1 MNAYELVEKDQPK
14 SSWAVFDLIKKL
26 PKRQKNP
33 ELPPVL
39 YTFFGP
45 EPDGEMQIKPQFSKL
60 RCKTCGRF
68 DEDAVFD
75 IGFFD
80 PVNIRIKGDFA
91 STQDRVFAIS
101 EKMLK
106 VLRDAKV
113 LGYVTK
119 AIGTSGWHAMKVT
132 ERVDCDESVIQSIA
146 PFCPECGRPD
156 RAPGA
161 FTQLKQLSIPKRQNT
176 FFTTKKGWAKPFSSR
191 YIHLTEDVAQL
202 LKAAGIKGG
211 WCVRLLTDEEV
222 RIAGDKAKQGK
233 KWKPSGVMLSL

>member
-14 SSWAVFDLIKKL
+14 PSWAAFDLIKSL

-33 ELPPVL
+33 DLPPVL

-45 EPDGEMQIKPQFSKL
+45 DPDGEMQIKPQFSKL

-75 IGFFD
+75 IGFSD
-80 PVNIRIKGDFA
+80 PVVIRIKGDFA
-91 STQDRVFAIS
+91 TTQDRVFAIS

-119 AIGTSGWHAMKVT
+119 EIGTSGWHAMKVT
-132 ERVDCDESVIQSIA
+132 ERVDCDESVIQSIG
-146 PFCPECGRPD
+146 PLCPECKRPD
-156 RAPGA
+156 RAPGS
-161 FTQLKQLSIPKRQNT
+161 FTQLKQLSLPKRQNT
-176 FFTTKKGWAKPFSSR
+176 FFTTESGWAKPFSSR
-191 YIHLTEDVAQL
+191 YIHMTEDVAQL
-202 LKAAGIKGG
+202 LKAKGIKGG
-211 WCVRLLTDEEV
+211 WCVRLWTDEEV
-222 RIAGDKAKQGK
+222 RQGEEKSKQK
-233 KWKPSGVMLSL
+233 IKWKPPGSMISL